1 MKNVIKLFIAPFQTG
16 KSAQPRASMCRKKKK
31 VFFFLF
37 GPVKTLSPDFLIHLI
52 CINNVGWH
60 QQFNH
65 LINLDLSIYVDQ
77 HKLRHLENGLRA
89 VGSMRWTGSKCV
101 FRTAAAHIES
111 EACSYSTL
119 HKSKA
124 TEEGLLYFLSPDSNT
139 ALIHFRFR
147 LMKYPLHYNT
157 VYFFFFSFCQPI
169 VQSFFL
175 TKWNCQNP

>member
-16 KSAQPRASMCRKKKK
+16 KSAQPRASMCRKKKKK

-157 VYFFFFSFCQPI
+157 VYFFFFLFVSRLSR
-169 VQSFFL
+169 VFF
-175 TKWNCQNP
+175 